1 MFGSIILD
9 IVIGLVFV
17 YLLYSLL
24 ATIVAELIVS
34 WLGIRARMLRQAIE
48 RMLNDRYYEDTGR
61 NRFQKMVHPLAIFFL
76 YEFREFKSSMAGRFY
91 QQPSIKYL
99 AKGKTSYWGIL
110 SSSKPSY
117 LRPMNFSETLIQMLK
132 DKGAGETVMQKIGFT
147 LRFNT
152 IHMQPNSLK
161 QISNIFD
168 DAGGNEDLF
177 KEKLN
182 QWYNEMMERLSG
194 WFKRKIQFVLF
205 IIGMI
210 MAITFNIDSIS
221 IAKKLGKDKTAREQL
236 VQMAINAS
244 DSSSSIAKALKES
257 NDSTISDSL
266 MKESYRQVKQASDDA
281 GMVLGLGWNLEKLS
295 RPSTKKIPNSTVI
308 TCWNYASVK
317 PLCGESPKPWNADSL
332 AMIALNKC
340 LKDSVLN
347 VIVSTQQLLKKEKND
362 SLRAMYATI
371 LRDKQKVL
379 DKFTDALN
387 YFGNTN
393 FTQISGI
400 IAADQQHATS
410 NGSRN
415 YHAIEKIGYIL
426 KKTFSSW
433 LILLGFIITALAIS
447 LGSNFWFDLLG
458 KLVSMRSAGVKPAE
472 KEPEITDPAPAAFT
486 GESIAVRTVSAV
498 SKKLPDPPDD
508 IFASLVHS
516 LSRELLTI
524 AGVRSVFKGK
534 IYFEGAPTPC
544 IKVNVADE
552 ITKSRVE
559 KQLGKIPGNVNEIPV
574 DIVVSGRP
582 QTHQGPHQG
591 QISNK
596 SGMNGT
602 GSIGLVVQ
610 HQGTMK
616 NHLLSCWHVMKGD
629 LNYESDDPYTTI
641 VNHEK
646 NDLATRWAG
655 GIDQSYDFGFA
666 RVLPGKTCDNGFLQ
680 TPLNLGSIR
689 FRQVTDKD
697 INAQVVIKYY
707 DSINGLVKTGKI
719 YAWSPAVLITY
730 PDKPRYIKDIL
741 VLTDDSSGQEKTISQ
756 SGNSGAV
763 VFDTS
768 GFAVGMIIAGDDMYS
783 YAVKLSNIFDLF
795 PEMKI
800 I

>member
-1 MFGSIILD
+1 M
-9 IVIGLVFV
+9 

-295 RPSTKKIPNSTVI
+295 RPSTKKFRIP
-308 TCWNYASVK
+308 
-317 PLCGESPKPWNADSL
+317 
-332 AMIALNKC
+332 
-340 LKDSVLN
+340 
-347 VIVSTQQLLKKEKND
+347 
-362 SLRAMYATI
+362 R
-371 LRDKQKVL
+371 
-379 DKFTDALN
+379 
-387 YFGNTN
+387 
-393 FTQISGI
+393 
-400 IAADQQHATS
+400 
-410 NGSRN
+410 
-415 YHAIEKIGYIL
+415 
-426 KKTFSSW
+426 
-433 LILLGFIITALAIS
+433 
-447 LGSNFWFDLLG
+447 
-458 KLVSMRSAGVKPAE
+458 
-472 KEPEITDPAPAAFT
+472 
-486 GESIAVRTVSAV
+486 
-498 SKKLPDPPDD
+498 
-508 IFASLVHS
+508 
-516 LSRELLTI
+516 
-524 AGVRSVFKGK
+524 
-534 IYFEGAPTPC
+534 
-544 IKVNVADE
+544 
-552 ITKSRVE
+552 
-559 KQLGKIPGNVNEIPV
+559 
-574 DIVVSGRP
+574 
-582 QTHQGPHQG
+582 
-591 QISNK
+591 
-596 SGMNGT
+596 
-602 GSIGLVVQ
+602 
-610 HQGTMK
+610 
-616 NHLLSCWHVMKGD
+616 
-629 LNYESDDPYTTI
+629 
-641 VNHEK
+641 
-646 NDLATRWAG
+646 
-655 GIDQSYDFGFA
+655 
-666 RVLPGKTCDNGFLQ
+666 
-680 TPLNLGSIR
+680 
-689 FRQVTDKD
+689 
-697 INAQVVIKYY
+697 
-707 DSINGLVKTGKI
+707 
-719 YAWSPAVLITY
+719 
-730 PDKPRYIKDIL
+730 
-741 VLTDDSSGQEKTISQ
+741 
-756 SGNSGAV
+756 
-763 VFDTS
+763 
-768 GFAVGMIIAGDDMYS
+768 
-783 YAVKLSNIFDLF
+783 
-795 PEMKI
+795 
-800 I
+800 